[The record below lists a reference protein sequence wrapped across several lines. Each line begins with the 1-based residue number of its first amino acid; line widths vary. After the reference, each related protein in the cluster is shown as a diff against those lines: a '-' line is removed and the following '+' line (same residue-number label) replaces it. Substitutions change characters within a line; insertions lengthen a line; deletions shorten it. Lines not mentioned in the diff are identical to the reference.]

1 MAKVEAKASGSPSIC
16 PPVFHSRI
24 IGIGHWLPD
33 DVVTSESLERE
44 LGLTD
49 RLGLPPGF
57 IERTTGVR
65 ERRRAPPGM
74 NNSEIAALASIAAI
88 RRAGIAPEDIDCL
101 IFAACGQDLA
111 EPATAN
117 MVQDRVGALGA
128 HAFDV
133 KNACN
138 AWMNALDIADAF
150 IAMGKA
156 RYVLIAAGEFASFNV
171 DRDIKT
177 VDELTRK
184 LAGLTLGDAG
194 AAAVVAPSNGRSGIV
209 HSVFRTDG
217 QHWPIATVKGGGTRF
232 GWGNQLF
239 ESSSA
244 ELLALAEAKLP
255 PVIWQACRATGWTP
269 QDFDVIVPHQVSK
282 GFTRKMCQ
290 MMNVPFER
298 CLISLDRCGNCGAAS
313 VPLALSLG
321 SEGGR
326 LQQGD
331 RVVLV
336 AAAAGFS
343 VGITC
348 MVW

>member
-1 MAKVEAKASGSPSIC
+1 MAKVEGRAPGPGISPHT
-16 PPVFHSRI
+16 FHSRI
-24 IGIGHWLPD
+24 VGIGHWLPD
-33 DVVTSESLERE
+33 NVVTSESLERE

-49 RLGLPPGF
+49 RLGLPLGF

-65 ERRRAPPGM
+65 ERRWAPPGM
-74 NNSEIAALASIAAI
+74 SNSEIAALASVEAMRMAGVAA
-88 RRAGIAPEDIDCL
+88 EDIDCV

-117 MVQDRVGALGA
+117 MVQDRVGAHAA

-138 AWMNALDIADAF
+138 AWMNAVDIADAL
-150 IAMGKA
+150 IAMGKVRCA
-156 RYVLIAAGEFASFNV
+156 LIASGERISFNV
-171 DRDIKT
+171 DRDIKNLE
-177 VDELTRK
+177 DLTTK

-194 AAAVVAPSNGRSGIV
+194 AAAIMAPANGQSGVV
-209 HSVFRTDG
+209 HSVFQSDG
-217 QHWPIATVKGGGTRF
+217 RHWPIATVKGGGTRF

-255 PVIWQACRATGWTP
+255 PVIWHACCATGWTP
-269 QDFDVIVPHQVSK
+269 QEFDVIVPHQVSK
-282 GFTRKMCQ
+282 GFTRKMCHL
-290 MMNVPFER
+290 MKVPFER
-298 CLISLDRCGNCGAAS
+298 CLISLDRYGNCGAAS

-321 SEGGR
+321 CAGGR
-326 LQQGD
+326 LQPGD
-331 RVVLV
+331 RIVLV

>member
-1 MAKVEAKASGSPSIC
+1 MAKVEAKASGAPSL
-16 PPVFHSRI
+16 PPLLTHSRI
-24 IGIGHWLPD
+24 AGIGHWLPD
-33 DVVTSESLERE
+33 AVVTSEDLERE

-49 RLGLPPGF
+49 RLGLPSGF
-57 IERTTGVR
+57 IERTTGVK
-65 ERRRAPPGM
+65 ERRWAPPGM
-74 NNSEIAALASIAAI
+74 SNSEIAGLASIEAMRNAGVAA
-88 RRAGIAPEDIDCL
+88 GDIDCV

-117 MVQDRVGALGA
+117 MVQDHVGAHGA
-128 HAFDV
+128 NAFDV

-138 AWMNALDIADAF
+138 AWMNALDIVDAL
-150 IAMGKA
+150 IAMGKVRCA
-156 RYVLIAAGEFASFNV
+156 LIASGERISFNI
-171 DRDIKT
+171 DRDIEST
-177 VDELTRK
+177 EELTTK

-194 AAAVVAPSNGRSGIV
+194 AAAIVMPSDGRRGVV
-209 HSVFRTDG
+209 HSVFQSDG
-217 QHWPIATVKGGGTRF
+217 RHWPIATVKGGGTRF
-232 GWGNQLF
+232 GWGTQLF

-255 PVIWQACRATGWTP
+255 PTIWKVCAATGWTP

-290 MMNVPFER
+290 MMQVPFER
-298 CLISLDRCGNCGAAS
+298 CLISLDRFGNCGAAS

-321 SEGGR
+321 QAGGR
-326 LQQGD
+326 LKEGD
-331 RVVLV
+331 KIVLV

-343 VGITC
+343 VGISC

>member
-1 MAKVEAKASGSPSIC
+1 M
-16 PPVFHSRI
+16 
-24 IGIGHWLPD
+24 
-33 DVVTSESLERE
+33 TSERLERE
-44 LGLTD
+44 LGLTA

-65 ERRRAPPGM
+65 ERRWAPPGM
-74 NNSEIAALASIAAI
+74 SNSEIAGLASIEAMHM
-88 RRAGIAPEDIDCL
+88 AGVAPEDIDCV

-117 MVQDRVGALGA
+117 MVQDYVGAHVA

-138 AWMNALDIADAF
+138 AWMNGLDIVDA
-150 IAMGKA
+150 
-156 RYVLIAAGEFASFNV
+156 LIATGKIRCALIASGEHISFKV
-171 DRDIKT
+171 DRDIKS
-177 VDELTRK
+177 VDHLATK

-194 AAAVVAPSNGRSGIV
+194 AAAVVAPSDGRGGIV
-209 HSVFRTDG
+209 HSVFRSDG
-217 QHWPIATVKGGGTRF
+217 GHWPIATVKGGGTRF

-239 ESSSA
+239 ESASA
-244 ELLALAEAKLP
+244 ELLALAEGKLP

-298 CLISLDRCGNCGAAS
+298 CLISLDRYGNCGAAS

-321 SEGGR
+321 CEGGR
-326 LQQGD
+326 LQPGD
-331 RVVLV
+331 RIVLV
-336 AAAAGFS
+336 GAAAGFS